1 MALPSSSTRGLIQE
15 LTSDRARLFLIF
27 LIASALMISWT
38 GILDNISTE
47 FLNDSFINAIV
58 TYGSA
63 RLINGLISVVQT
75 TTIEGGAIFVGASL
89 NIGQMLDPINDAVER
104 LSNIMTIAI
113 GSILLQK
120 TLLAITS
127 SLLFKVLLTLSG
139 LGLAISSYI
148 KDAPYMQMLSK
159 LFVFLVFIRLS
170 LGFMLLLN
178 LAVDQSYLSEQIDN
192 NQKEMTT
199 LESRVD
205 EEIAKNNDKIAQE
218 IEKLSSQK
226 DSKDAE
232 LALLLNEKIELS
244 GLVITKEHELDQ
256 ARSKLSLADR
266 INPLYKDPSL
276 DKIKESLSERKNTLK
291 TKTNQIE
298 GIQKELK
305 TIGKDISAKEKAISD
320 SDGGIISIKTAMKTL
335 PGSAKYF
342 KNQVEVLLDM
352 MILFMMKTVIFP
364 LLFMYL
370 LTKGFKLIWG
380 IDVRTLI
387 KREQKI

>member
-1 MALPSSSTRGLIQE
+1 MALPSSWPRGLVQE
-15 LTSDRARLFLIF
+15 LTSDRARLFLVF
-27 LIASALMISWT
+27 LIASVLTISWT
-38 GILDNISTE
+38 GILDDISAE
-47 FLNDSFINAIV
+47 FLNDSLINAIA

-63 RLINGLISVVQT
+63 RLINGIISVLQT
-75 TTIEGGAIFVGASL
+75 TTIDAGAFFVGGSL
-89 NIGQMLDPINDAVER
+89 SIGQMLDPINDAVER
-104 LSNIMTIAI
+104 LSNVMTIAI

-139 LGLAISSYI
+139 LGLAISSFI

-178 LAVDQSYLSEQIDN
+178 LAVDQSYLSGQINN
-192 NQKEMTT
+192 NQKEMKT
-199 LESRVD
+199 LASRVD
-205 EEIAKNNDKIAQE
+205 GEIAENNEKIAQE
-218 IEKLSSQK
+218 IEKLSIQE
-226 DSKDAE
+226 DSKGAE
-232 LALLLNEKIELS
+232 LALLLHEEKDLS
-244 GLVITKEHELDQ
+244 GLVSTKENELEK
-256 ARSKLSLADR
+256 ARSKLGLADR
-266 INPLYKDPSL
+266 YFDPSL
-276 DKIKESLSERKNTLK
+276 DKIKESLSERKSTLK
-291 TKTNQIE
+291 KKTNQIE
-298 GIQKELK
+298 GIQKGLK
-305 TIGKDISAKEKAISD
+305 TIGEDISSKEEAISD
-320 SDGGIISIKTAMKTL
+320 SGTISIATARKAL
-335 PGSAKYF
+335 SGSAKYF

-380 IDVRTLI
+380 VDVRTLI

>member
-1 MALPSSSTRGLIQE
+1 MALPSSWPRGLVQE
-15 LTSDRARLFLIF
+15 LSSDRARLFLVF
-27 LIASALMISWT
+27 LITSVLTISWT
-38 GILDNISTE
+38 GILDDISAE
-47 FLNDSFINAIV
+47 FLNDSFINAIA

-63 RLINGLISVVQT
+63 RFINGIISVLQT
-75 TTIEGGAIFVGASL
+75 TTIEAGALFVGGSL
-89 NIGQMLDPINDAVER
+89 SIGQMLDPINDAVER

-139 LGLAISSYI
+139 LGLAISSFV

-170 LGFMLLLN
+170 LGLMLLLN
-178 LAVDQSYLSEQIDN
+178 IAVDQSYLSEQINN
-192 NQKEMTT
+192 NQKEMKT
-199 LESRVD
+199 LASRVD
-205 EEIAKNNDKIAQE
+205 GEIAENNEKITQE
-218 IEKLSSQK
+218 IKKLSIQE
-226 DSKDAE
+226 DSKGAE
-232 LALLLNEKIELS
+232 LALLLHEEQDLS
-244 GLVITKEHELDQ
+244 GLVSTKENELEN
-256 ARSKLSLADR
+256 ARSKLGLADR
-266 INPLYKDPSL
+266 YFDPSL
-276 DKIKESLSERKNTLK
+276 DKIKESLSERKSTLK
-291 TKTNQIE
+291 KKTNQIK
-298 GIQKELK
+298 GIQKGLK
-305 TIGKDISAKEKAISD
+305 TIGEDISSKEEAISV
-320 SDGGIISIKTAMKTL
+320 SGTISIATARKAL
-335 PGSAKYF
+335 SGSAKYF

-380 IDVRTLI
+380 VDVRTLI

>member
-1 MALPSSSTRGLIQE
+1 MALPSSSTRGLVQE
-15 LTSDRARLFLIF
+15 LTSDRARLCLVF
-27 LIASALMISWT
+27 LIASALIISWT
-38 GILDNISTE
+38 GILDDISAE
-47 FLNDSFINAIV
+47 SLNDSFINAIA

-63 RLINGLISVVQT
+63 RLINGLVSVLQT
-75 TTIEGGAIFVGASL
+75 TTVEAGALFVGGSL
-89 NIGQMLDPINDAVER
+89 NIGQVLDPINDAVER

-159 LFVFLVFIRLS
+159 LFIFLVFIRLS

-178 LAVDQSYLSEQIDN
+178 LAVDESYLSGQINKNEQ
-192 NQKEMTT
+192 EMKT
-199 LESRVD
+199 LASRVD
-205 EEIAKNNDKIAQE
+205 GEIAKNNEKMAQE
-218 IEKLSSQK
+218 IEELSAQEESQG
-226 DSKDAE
+226 AE
-232 LALLLNEKIELS
+232 LALLLQEEQDLS
-244 GLVITKEHELDQ
+244 GLVAAKLNELEK
-256 ARSKLSLADR
+256 AKSKLGLADR
-266 INPLYKDPSL
+266 YLDPSL
-276 DKIKESLSERKNTLK
+276 DKIKESLSERKRVLK
-291 TKTNQIE
+291 NKTNQIE

-305 TIGKDISAKEKAISD
+305 AIGEDINSKEGAISD
-320 SDGGIISIKTAMKTL
+320 SDGGTISIATAMETL
-335 PGSAKYF
+335 SGSAKYF

-370 LTKGFKLIWG
+370 LMKGFKLIWG
-380 IDVRTLI
+380 VDVRSLI
-387 KREQKI
+387 KSEQKL

>member
-1 MALPSSSTRGLIQE
+1 MALPSSWPRDLAQE
-15 LTSDRARLFLIF
+15 RTSDRARLFLVF
-27 LIASALMISWT
+27 LIASVLIISWT
-38 GILDNISTE
+38 GILDGISAE
-47 FLNDSFINAIV
+47 FLNDSFINAIA

-63 RLINGLISVVQT
+63 RLINGIISVLQT
-75 TTIEGGAIFVGASL
+75 TTIEAGAFFVGGSL
-89 NIGQMLDPINDAVER
+89 SIGQMLDPINDAVER
-104 LSNIMTIAI
+104 LSNVMTIAI

-139 LGLAISSYI
+139 LGLAISSFI

-178 LAVDQSYLSEQIDN
+178 LAVDQSYLSGQINN
-192 NQKEMTT
+192 NQKEMKT
-199 LESRVD
+199 LASRVD
-205 EEIAKNNDKIAQE
+205 GEIAENNEKIAQE
-218 IEKLSSQK
+218 IEKLSIQE
-226 DSKDAE
+226 DSKGAE
-232 LALLLNEKIELS
+232 LALLLHEEQDLS
-244 GLVITKEHELDQ
+244 SLVSTKENELEK
-256 ARSKLSLADR
+256 ARSKLGLADR
-266 INPLYKDPSL
+266 YFDPSL
-276 DKIKESLSERKNTLK
+276 DRIKESLSERKSTLK
-291 TKTNQIE
+291 KKTNQIE
-298 GIQKELK
+298 GIQKGLK
-305 TIGKDISAKEKAISD
+305 TIGEDISSKEEAISD
-320 SDGGIISIKTAMKTL
+320 SGTISIATARKVL
-335 PGSAKYF
+335 SGSAKYF

-380 IDVRTLI
+380 VDVRTLI